1 MNNITDENRAE
12 VVARYVEEVVEG
24 MSAEQLAA
32 IVSEN
37 IAEHLE
43 KFSNRRLEE
52 EITFLYPDFFGEETK

>member
-24 MSAEQLAA
+24 MGAEKLAA